1 MVTIE
6 KQIRQDTPQVSV
18 PPYKQIHAHSTGNP
32 SSTAQN
38 EADYMN
44 RKDLSSGFYTHVV
57 GNGRIIQT
65 ARTNRGS
72 YDVGGSWNNKTY
84 AAVEL
89 IESHKTKDEF
99 LRDYKIYVQLLRDLA
114 VEAGIP
120 IKVDCDVEGINTH
133 YYCTY
138 NQPGN
143 KSDHI
148 DPYPYLQKWGISKA
162 QFKKDVESGTVS
174 GTPSKPTPSIPE
186 TPSTGIGANL
196 TSKTTYQKTDSA
208 VNVRSAQ
215 TTASKSLSVLP
226 KGTVFKSDR
235 YADGENVD
243 GKGYKWFERAGVGWV
258 YGGNI
263 TQVENIPQITVD
275 GQWGAATTKRLQQV
289 YNTYVDGVISNQYK
303 SSANQ
308 YIYSAQFNRSLTGSN
323 LIRAIQ
329 KALGLKADG
338 LCGTDTIKA
347 MQRKAGTPVD
357 GIISPTSAMVKAMQH
372 KLNQGLR
379 PF

>member
-44 RKDLSSGFYTHVV
+44 SKDLSSGFYTHVV

-120 IKVDCDVEGINTH
+120 IQVDCGEIGINSH

-138 NQPGN
+138 NQPNN

-162 QFKKDVESGTVS
+162 QFKADVENGFAVNGWQNQNNQWQYLENGAKVKNQWKSIGGRWYYFNGVGDMSTGWLKNANKWYYLSPSGDMKVGWQIIGGRYYKLRADGSMAEGWFKEGNAWYYLDSSGAMKTGWLKDQGGNWYYLSKPNGAMITGTV
-174 GTPSKPTPSIPE
+174 PI
-186 TPSTGIGANL
+186 
-196 TSKTTYQKTDSA
+196 
-208 VNVRSAQ
+208 
-215 TTASKSLSVLP
+215 
-226 KGTVFKSDR
+226 
-235 YADGENVD
+235 D
-243 GKGYKWFERAGVGWV
+243 GKV
-258 YGGNI
+258 Y
-263 TQVENIPQITVD
+263 T
-275 GQWGAATTKRLQQV
+275 
-289 YNTYVDGVISNQYK
+289 
-303 SSANQ
+303 
-308 YIYSAQFNRSLTGSN
+308 FNAS
-323 LIRAIQ
+323 
-329 KALGLKADG
+329 
-338 LCGTDTIKA
+338 
-347 MQRKAGTPVD
+347 
-357 GIISPTSAMVKAMQH
+357 GICQNP
-372 KLNQGLR
+372 
-379 PF
+379 